1 MGGDGYMREDLKENT
16 KQNKSNQQFIHQVR
30 LLMKDWDVKVMSYV
44 MVVIVMIAMIA
55 ATVAWFLYFKVVAVS
70 NMGMTTADCE
80 VLKVEV
86 KQGMTEVDGKEDTNF
101 VEVKEGEENSVLV
114 DLDMPV
120 FDNVETYE
128 ITVGENDTDNPQ
140 GSNSGN
146 ESEASADTQKKTVS
160 KMAPGVYGSL
170 TIRITPLSKEI
181 NHYEIRPETIFNYVD
196 SVNVVLE
203 EGTPS
208 VTQTDNNV
216 KILQELA
223 KGHILFFEKRVD
235 RTKDAEGNLTT
246 EVTIDGKSDRVD
258 NYTHNQ
264 KYVFVNPIS
273 NDNPMTGAL
282 SWDNENNTGNSV
294 PITIYWYWPYEYD
307 NLSSSIKQGIKL
319 STVVSLKT
327 IVDNETSPEYKKLV
341 KYFDIDKLKEIANDS
356 ISWNETQLYDYADT
370 RIGTYV
376 KSIKLHLEVKGYHA
390 AEEPTQPGQ

>member
-1 MGGDGYMREDLKENT
+1 MKKIGGDGYMRKDLKENT
-16 KQNKSNQQFIHQVR
+16 KQNKSDKQFIHQVR
-30 LLMKDWDVKVMSYV
+30 ILLKDWDIKVMSYV
-44 MVVIVMIAMIA
+44 MLVIVMIAMIA

-86 KQGMTEVDGKEDTNF
+86 KQGTIKDENGMDTTNF
-101 VEVKEGEENSVLV
+101 VEVKEGKENDVLV

-128 ITVGENDTDNPQ
+128 ITVGEA
-140 GSNSGN
+140 GSGGSQNN
-146 ESEASADTQKKTVS
+146 ESENAVETTKRVS

-170 TIRITPLSKEI
+170 TIRITPLSREI

-235 RTKDAEGNLTT
+235 RTKDAGGKLTT
-246 EVTIDGKSDRVD
+246 EVTIDGKSDQVD

-273 NDNPMTGAL
+273 NDNPMTGEL

-294 PITIYWYWPYEYD
+294 PITIYWYWPYEYE
-307 NLSSSIKQGIKL
+307 NLSSSIKQSIKL
-319 STVVSLKT
+319 STVGSLKT
-327 IVDNETSPEYKKLV
+327 IVDDETSPKYKKLV

-390 AEEPTQPGQ
+390 AEEPTQSEE